1 MPDRL
6 VETPRSDG
14 PCDERN
20 AESRWTRPNL
30 VGTDVHRTYPDAK
43 GAEVTARMSTRWFAG
58 LRRVAVAGGL
68 AFVAATVTVAAIDIA
83 PARAEAPL
91 AAGRLEIRSAKATHA
106 FTVEIAD
113 TDAKRTEGLMFRT
126 QMAPDHGML
135 FDFKREEPV
144 WFWMKN
150 TYLSLDMIFVK
161 ADGTI
166 LSIAENTTPLSEA
179 TVPSGGPVRFVF
191 EVVAG
196 TSKRLGIAPGDR
208 IVHPSIRR
216 AP

>member
-1 MPDRL
+1 MIGRL
-6 VETPRSDG
+6 VSQWFRTARG
-14 PCDERN
+14 
-20 AESRWTRPNL
+20 AIL
-30 VGTDVHRTYPDAK
+30 VGT
-43 GAEVTARMSTRWFAG
+43 
-58 LRRVAVAGGL
+58 
-68 AFVAATVTVAAIDIA
+68 AFVASSAVVPHRDGSFAVPA
-83 PARAEAPL
+83 ARAEAPL
-91 AAGRLEIRSAKATHA
+91 AADRLEIRTGAASRA
-106 FTVEIAD
+106 FTVEVAD
-113 TDAKRTEGLMFRT
+113 TDSKRAEGLMFRT

-135 FDFKREEPV
+135 FDFKREQPV

-196 TSKRLGIAPGDR
+196 TTRRLGIAPGDR
-208 IVHPSIRR
+208 VVHPLIRR
-216 AP
+216 TP